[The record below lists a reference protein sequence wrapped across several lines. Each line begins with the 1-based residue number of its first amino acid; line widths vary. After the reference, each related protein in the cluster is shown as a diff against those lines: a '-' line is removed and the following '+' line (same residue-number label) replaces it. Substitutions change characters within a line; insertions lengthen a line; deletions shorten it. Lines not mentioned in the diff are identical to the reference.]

1 MPPLGRDAIREL
13 EQIRRSRVI
22 VYFGEDRAPF
32 PKALEDEDVAALYSC
47 LRRLGPGERLA
58 LVLHTYGGRVN
69 VSRRIYHLLRA
80 YAPQIDMLVP
90 YKARSAGTL
99 LCLGARELVLTPLAE
114 LGPIDPYIHA
124 AGETAGGMPPVI
136 SAEDVRAF
144 RQMAETWFGLDRP
157 EERLQVFRLL
167 AERIFPTTLSSFFR
181 ADQQVRQI
189 GAELLRYQLPDSP
202 PETRARIV
210 DQLVSGYHAHDY
222 TITRAEAAALGLRVS
237 SATLAEETLLE
248 TIWETCRQHLDTSG
262 AAEDGQP
269 ERIDGLILSAE
280 LTARH
285 VAQTTLYLPPNGP
298 ERGPGRPS
306 TTTQIVHG
314 YWQIGE

>member
-1 MPPLGRDAIREL
+1 MPSFARDAIRDL
-13 EQIRRSRVI
+13 EQLRRSRVI

-32 PKALEDEDVAALYSC
+32 PKGLEDEDVAALYSC
-47 LRRLGPGERLA
+47 LRQLGPAERLA

-69 VSRRIYHLLRA
+69 VSRRIYHLLRT
-80 YAPQIDMLVP
+80 YAAQIDVLVP

-99 LCLGARELVLTPLAE
+99 LCLGAHDLVLTSLAE
-114 LGPIDPYIHA
+114 LGPIDPYIQA
-124 AGETAGGMPPVI
+124 AGETASAMPPVI

-144 RQMAETWFGLDRP
+144 RQMAESWFGLQRP
-157 EERLQVFRLL
+157 EERMQVFKLL

-189 GAELLRYQLPDSP
+189 AAELLGYQLPNAS

-222 TITRAEAAALGLRVS
+222 TITRAEVVALGLRVS
-237 SATLAEETLLE
+237 PATAAEETLLE
-248 TIWETCRQHLDTSG
+248 TIWETCRQQLDTSV
-262 AAEDGQP
+262 AVDDAPP
-269 ERIDGLILSAE
+269 ERIDGLILSTE

-285 VAQTTLYLPPNGP
+285 VAQMTLYRSASSS
-298 ERGPGRPS
+298 ERGDRPS
-306 TTTQIVHG
+306 TTTHIVHG
-314 YWQIGE
+314 HWQIG